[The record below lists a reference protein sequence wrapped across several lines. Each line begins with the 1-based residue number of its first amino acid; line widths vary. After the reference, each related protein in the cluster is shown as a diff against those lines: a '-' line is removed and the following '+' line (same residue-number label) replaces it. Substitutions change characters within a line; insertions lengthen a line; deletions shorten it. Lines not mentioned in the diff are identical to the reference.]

1 MPRLRSYKDNDIEWY
16 LTWKYFSFKVR
27 EIEDELNKKKRGI
40 KHTKKVRVLKEF
52 DSP

>member
-1 MPRLRSYKDNDIEWY
+1 M
-16 LTWKYFSFKVR
+16 R

-52 DSP
+52 DSPLTPPLTHQQQVDLQLDTWN